1 MLVTCNAR
9 LGVPD
14 MSRSTCSS
22 NAEMSWHLVMHA
34 GSSEDKLPA
43 VYTPVL
49 HMHLDGVQVMNLGCK
64 TMQDAAPANGYCEPP
79 FAAWIMQHVSCS
91 RDWPHEDSREW
102 TA

>member
-22 NAEMSWHLVMHA
+22 NAEMSWHL
-34 GSSEDKLPA
+34 GGQTT